1 MSKRREP
8 KIKGSI
14 ELVADWDKNQW
25 PSVIELIFLSL
36 VSYLLLSVWT
46 RFFNRITTAGNR
58 THVITDHDHQCTTDQ
73 ARSRGCKQRT
83 DKTMDPSNW
92 HLPHRLAPK
101 KKTNE
106 SMYPF
111 PK

>member
-8 KIKGSI
+8 KIKDSI

-25 PSVIELIFLSL
+25 PSVLELIFLSL
-36 VSYLLLSVWT
+36 VSYLFLSVRT
-46 RFFNRITTAGNR
+46 RFFNRITIAGNR

-73 ARSRGCKQRT
+73 ARSRGCKQERAGQWT
-83 DKTMDPSNW
+83 HPIGIYHID
-92 HLPHRLAPK
+92 LLQK
-101 KKTNE
+101 KKTNA